1 MTEKKKR
8 RRFYV
13 VILILLLVGIVLD
26 IQAGYASIPIFEIV
40 KTFIGQG
47 EPINQMLILDLRL
60 PRVITSLLV
69 GIGLACSGSILQG
82 VSKNDMAE
90 PGILGIN
97 AGAGLAIAL
106 YILYFQQGNPNFSF
120 WMPILAF
127 VGSSLTFL
135 IEYRLAY
142 KKGKLHPKRLLLMGV
157 AISLAITSITTI
169 LMLKM
174 PDSQYA
180 FVQNWLAGNIWGA
193 SWNNIVWLSIGIG
206 LLFFLA
212 YYKQRVLNVLNLG
225 QDLATGLGVQV
236 EKEAKILLTVA
247 ILFSSLCCAVG
258 GGLSFVGL
266 VCPHLA
272 RKIVGPNYKH
282 LLPAAFFMGA
292 TLLVY
297 ADILSR
303 TAFLPYEMPI
313 GIVASVIGA
322 PYFLYLLIK
331 E

>member
-8 RRFYV
+8 ARFYV
-13 VILILLLVGIVLD
+13 LLLILLLAGLILD
-26 IQAGYASIPIFEIV
+26 INAGYASIPVLDIL
-40 KTFIGQG
+40 KTCIGQG
-47 EPINQMLILDLRL
+47 DPINQMLIIDLRL
-60 PRVITSLLV
+60 PRVFTSVLV
-69 GIGLACSGSILQG
+69 GIGLSCSGSILQG

-90 PGILGIN
+90 PGILGLN

-106 YILYFQQGNPNFSF
+106 YILYWQHGNTNFSF
-120 WMPILAF
+120 WMPLLAF
-127 VGSSLTFL
+127 IGSGMTFL

-193 SWNNIVWLSIGIG
+193 SWNNIAWLSIGIL
-206 LLFFLA
+206 LLFGIA

-225 QDLATGLGVQV
+225 KDLATGLGVSV
-236 EKEAKILLTVA
+236 EKESKILLLVA
-247 ILFSSLCCAVG
+247 ILFSSLCSAVG

-282 LLPAAFFMGA
+282 LLPAAFLMGA

-297 ADILSR
+297 ADIISR
-303 TAFLPYEMPI
+303 TVFLPYEMPI